1 MPPTIPPLTF
11 ATVAAYARRQL
22 RTVGDLALFT
32 TVCALLGA
40 SSYLSATTSAMTG
53 EVMEQLGDTLATTA
67 EDADALATLHRYV
80 GLVALQAVLYVANV
94 YLHQTACDKRTAD
107 EHVVSYQH
115 FLSLNQGYRDA
126 HTQADV
132 ENTMR
137 VASVHRFFCW
147 NLPYLLCLTFEAV
160 LLFVY
165 MAQLHLPFTLGV
177 YATFGVVQRCVL
189 QPFFRTQQRVQAEQR
204 ARQVEA
210 DAMAKEAYT
219 MFATIKLF
227 GTEAQHVREYAR
239 TQAAIRALVEPI
251 VRLRCVRELVEQ
263 GVSAAL
269 LYVLVAGGV
278 HRHLYSHLSVR
289 EWTSFFV
296 LLQRHQTVFTA
307 FQWHWGVL
315 VDEYPNIY
323 WYRQRLATRGQSVD
337 SAATCVSFA
346 TVSPPAGAGELLL
359 DDVRFA
365 YPTAPDTAVLHGVS
379 CACRPG
385 TLTAFVGPS
394 GAGKSTLLKLMVGMY
409 TPTGGVVT
417 VDGVP
422 VTAMSPAERAR
433 TLAVVPQ
440 QPLLFRRSLRA
451 NLLYGQCEQ
460 CEQADTATLIATDNT
475 ATPFS
480 LETVLARVHCADL
493 VPKLD
498 DIVSS
503 ESLSAGQSQRLAMAR
518 AILRDARIVVLDE
531 VTSALDTNSE
541 RHVQAA
547 IHALV
552 HTDERTVVVVAHRL
566 ATIRNAARIV
576 WIADG
581 TIVETGTHAELVS
594 AGGAYA
600 RGLGQV
606 SSRE

>member
-1 MPPTIPPLTF
+1 MPPTLPPLTL

-40 SSYLSATTSAMTG
+40 SSYLRATTSAMTG
-53 EVMEQLGDTLATTA
+53 EVMDRLGDTLATTEA
-67 EDADALATLHRYV
+67 NAGALATLHRYV

-107 EHVVSYQH
+107 EHVVSYRH
-115 FLSLNQGYRDA
+115 FLSLDQGYRDA

-177 YATFGVVQRCVL
+177 YATFAVVQRCVL

-239 TQAAIRALVEPI
+239 AQAAIRALVEPI

-278 HRHLYSHLSVR
+278 HRHLYAQLSVR

-296 LLQRHQTVFTA
+296 LLQQHQTVFAA

-323 WYRQRLATRGQSVD
+323 WYRQRLATQGRSAD
-337 SAATCVSFA
+337 SAATCVSLA
-346 TVSPPAGAGELLL
+346 AVAAPTAGAGELLL

-365 YPTAPDTAVLHGVS
+365 YPTAPDTPVLHGVS
-379 CACRPG
+379 CACLPG

-394 GAGKSTLLKLMVGMY
+394 GAGKSTLLKLVAGMY

-422 VTAMSPAERAR
+422 VAAMSPAERAR
-433 TLAVVPQ
+433 ALAVVPQ

-451 NLLYGQCEQ
+451 NLLYGQR
-460 CEQADTATLIATDNT
+460 DTPTPAATAN
-475 ATPFS
+475 ASPCP
-480 LETVLARVHCADL
+480 LEAVLARVHCADL

-498 DIVSS
+498 DVVSS

-531 VTSALDTNSE
+531 VTSALDAVSE
-541 RHVQAA
+541 RRVQAT
-547 IHALV
+547 IQGLV
-552 HTDERTVVVVAHRL
+552 RTDGRTVVVVAHRL
-566 ATIRNAARIV
+566 ATVRDAARIV

-581 TIVETGTHAELVS
+581 AVVEAGTHAALVA

-600 RGLGQV
+600 RGVAGV
-606 SSRE
+606 SSSRE

>member
-1 MPPTIPPLTF
+1 MSPTPPLTL
-11 ATVAAYARRQL
+11 ATVVDYTRRQL

-32 TVCALLGA
+32 TVCSLLGA

-53 EVMEQLGDTLATTA
+53 EVMDRLGDTLTTKA
-67 EDADALATLHRYV
+67 GDVDALATLNRYV

-94 YLHQTACDKRTAD
+94 YLHQTACDKRTTD
-107 EHVVSYQH
+107 EHVVSYRH
-115 FLSLNQGYRDA
+115 FLSLDQGYRDA
-126 HTQADV
+126 HTQAEV

-165 MAQLHLPFTLGV
+165 MAQLHLPFTLGL
-177 YATFGVVQRCVL
+177 YATFAVVQRCVL
-189 QPFFRTQQRVQAEQR
+189 QPFFRAQQRVQAEQR
-204 ARQVEA
+204 ALQVEA

-227 GTEAQHVREYAR
+227 GTESQHVREYAR
-239 TQAAIRALVEPI
+239 AQAAIRALVEPI

-269 LYVLVAGGV
+269 LYVLVASGV
-278 HRHLYSHLSVR
+278 HRHLYAQLSVR

-323 WYRQRLATRGQSVD
+323 WYRQRLATRGRSED
-337 SAATCVSFA
+337 GAATRVPFA
-346 TVSPPAGAGELLL
+346 AVPSGELLL

-365 YPTAPDTAVLHGVS
+365 YPTAPDTPVLHGVS
-379 CACRPG
+379 CACLPG

-394 GAGKSTLLKLMVGMY
+394 GAGKSTLLKLVAGMY

-422 VTAMSPAERAR
+422 VAAMSPAERAR
-433 TLAVVPQ
+433 ALAVVPQ
-440 QPLLFRRSLRA
+440 QPLLFRRSLRE
-451 NLLYGQCEQ
+451 NLLYGQRDTPTPAT
-460 CEQADTATLIATDNT
+460 ADAIPCPLKA
-475 ATPFS
+475 
-480 LETVLARVHCADL
+480 VLARVHCADL

-498 DIVSS
+498 EVVSS

-531 VTSALDTNSE
+531 VTSALDAVSE
-541 RHVQAA
+541 RRVQAT
-547 IHALV
+547 IQGLV
-552 HTDERTVVVVAHRL
+552 RTDGRTVVVVAHRL
-566 ATIRNAARIV
+566 ATVRDAACIV

-581 TIVETGTHAELVS
+581 VVVEAGTHATLVA

-600 RGLGQV
+600 RGVAGV

>member
-1 MPPTIPPLTF
+1 MPPTLPPLTLT
-11 ATVAAYARRQL
+11 TVAAYARRQL

-40 SSYLSATTSAMTG
+40 SSYLRATTSAMTG
-53 EVMEQLGDTLATTA
+53 EVMDRLGDTLATT
-67 EDADALATLHRYV
+67 EADAGALSTLHRYM

-107 EHVVSYQH
+107 EHVVSYRH
-115 FLSLNQGYRDA
+115 FLSLDQGYRDA

-137 VASVHRFFCW
+137 VASVHRFVCW

-177 YATFGVVQRCVL
+177 YATFAVVQRCVL

-239 TQAAIRALVEPI
+239 AQAAIRALVEPI

-278 HRHLYSHLSVR
+278 HRHLYAQLSVR

-296 LLQRHQTVFTA
+296 LLQQHQTVFTA

-315 VDEYPNIY
+315 VNGYPNIY
-323 WYRQRLATRGQSVD
+323 WYRQRLATRGRSAD
-337 SAATCVSFA
+337 GAATRVSLA
-346 TVSPPAGAGELLL
+346 AVSSGELLL

-365 YPTAPDTAVLHGVS
+365 YPTAPDTPVLRGVS
-379 CACRPG
+379 CACLPG

-394 GAGKSTLLKLMVGMY
+394 GAGKSTLLKLVAGMY

-417 VDGVP
+417 VDGVS
-422 VTAMSPAERAR
+422 VAALSPAERAR
-433 TLAVVPQ
+433 VLAVVPQ

-451 NLLYGQCEQ
+451 NLLYGRCN
-460 CEQADTATLIATDNT
+460 ASTPAATAN
-475 ATPFS
+475 ATPCP
-480 LETVLARVHCADL
+480 LEAVLARVHCADL
-493 VPKLD
+493 VSKLD
-498 DIVSS
+498 DVVSS

-531 VTSALDTNSE
+531 VTSALDTVSE
-541 RHVQAA
+541 RRVQAT
-547 IHALV
+547 IQGLV
-552 HTDERTVVVVAHRL
+552 RADGRTVVVVAHRL
-566 ATIRNAARIV
+566 ATVREAARIV
-576 WIADG
+576 WMADG
-581 TIVETGTHAELVS
+581 AVVEAGTHAALVA

-600 RGLGQV
+600 RGVAAHV
-606 SSRE
+606 STE